1 MFYPQ
6 NIFLFLAQ
14 FRDNVCDKN
23 YLGQYRYDFD
33 QLENAQI
40 DVPITDEFR
49 ITAAD
54 YNHDFHNLETPT
66 TSGKFCVQSSVL
78 FSFNF

>member
-1 MFYPQ
+1 MEF
-6 NIFLFLAQ
+6 NCI
-14 FRDNVCDKN
+14 K
-23 YLGQYRYDFD
+23 LGQYRYDFD

-66 TSGKFCVQSSVL
+66 TSGKIYTIRKKSEKN
-78 FSFNF
+78 SFGSESRIISFII